1 MNRDSIVTIGLELP
15 SGILPGKMTE
25 KVPVIIESTS
35 PSNSKE
41 VTTLELD
48 VIVLPSVWIDVQ
60 SSTQTL
66 QGIVENERGEL
77 TLQISNLGNVP
88 SGVSLGYLAPEGWTI
103 EIQPIEINNLE
114 PGATIECQV
123 FVTPRESSEDGLKE
137 LTINAN
143 STLEGDEIEKTAS
156 VINIDISKTGSGSNG
171 GILGALE
178 SAGLPSWSIGVLF
191 IVIITGIFSRPKQRD
206 FAPLTSRKSSSL
218 EDQLWPDLVMRERPL
233 H

>member
-1 MNRDSIVTIGLELP
+1 MTLPDGWSGGLLSGDTFSLDMNRDSIVTIGLELP
-15 SGILPGKMTE
+15 SGILPGKLTE

-88 SGVSLGYLAPEGWTI
+88 VSYTH
-103 EIQPIEINNLE
+103 
-114 PGATIECQV
+114 
-123 FVTPRESSEDGLKE
+123 
-137 LTINAN
+137 LT
-143 STLEGDEIEKTAS
+143 
-156 VINIDISKTGSGSNG
+156 
-171 GILGALE
+171 
-178 SAGLPSWSIGVLF
+178 LP
-191 IVIITGIFSRPKQRD
+191 
-206 FAPLTSRKSSSL
+206 TS
-218 EDQLWPDLVMRERPL
+218 DLV
-233 H
+233 